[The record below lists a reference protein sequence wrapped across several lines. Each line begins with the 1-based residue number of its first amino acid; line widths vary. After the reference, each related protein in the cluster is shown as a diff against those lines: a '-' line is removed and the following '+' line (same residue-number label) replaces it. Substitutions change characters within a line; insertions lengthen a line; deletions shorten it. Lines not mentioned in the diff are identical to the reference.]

1 MEDRSGGYDAIYR
14 KFDSA
19 LWRRIR
25 ALAHREDVGQ
35 HSWTSAA
42 ELRGDVARLRIGPG
56 RRLLDCGCGPGGALV
71 LLMRESGCEGVGLDR
86 SATAV
91 ELARARAA
99 NAGVSARFDALVADL
114 DAPLPT
120 DLGEL
125 HAAIA
130 IDVVLHLHD
139 RGRLFREVAARLP
152 PGGRFL
158 VTDAGV
164 LTGTVSPAELM
175 RRSPHGPTRLVEHGE
190 NERALADAR
199 FRLVA
204 TEDRTA
210 RVAAAARGRLDAY
223 RHFRAELEASWGAEQ
238 LERQLVYLETVV
250 TLSERRAVSRFA
262 YLAERA
268 VTPT

>member
-1 MEDRSGGYDAIYR
+1 VEGRAGGYDAIYQE
-14 KFDSA
+14 FDSA

-25 ALAHREDVGQ
+25 ALAHGEDVGQ

-42 ELRGDVARLRIGPG
+42 ELRGDLARLHLVPG

-71 LLMRESGCEGVGLDR
+71 LLMTESGCGGIGLDR

-99 NAGVSARFDALVADL
+99 SAGVSARFDARVADL
-114 DAPLPT
+114 DAPLPP

-130 IDVVLHLHD
+130 IDVVLHLRD

-164 LTGTVSPAELM
+164 LTGTVSTTELL
-175 RRSPHGPTRLVEHGE
+175 RRSPHGPTRLADPGE
-190 NERALADAR
+190 NERSLAEAGL
-199 FRLVA
+199 RLLE

-210 RVAAAARGRLDAY
+210 RVAAAACGRLDAY
-223 RHFRAELEASWGAEQ
+223 RHFRTELAASWGPDQ
-238 LERQLVYLETVV
+238 LERQLAYLETVV
-250 TLSERRAVSRFA
+250 ALSERRAVSRFA

-268 VTPT
+268 AAPI